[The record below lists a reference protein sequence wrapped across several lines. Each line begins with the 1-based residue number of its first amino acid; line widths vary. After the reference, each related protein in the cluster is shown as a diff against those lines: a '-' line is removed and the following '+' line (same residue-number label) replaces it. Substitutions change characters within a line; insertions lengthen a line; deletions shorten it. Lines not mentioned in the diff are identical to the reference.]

1 MEVSSYLCKCEQVVF
16 PMNPNTEY
24 ERFTQE
30 IYQQLVNL
38 DVVRTT
44 TVQHDVKLEG
54 RSGQKHQI
62 DVYWE
67 YEIAGNKHRVAIEC
81 KNYNKQVP
89 IGKVR
94 DFKGVLDDLNGV
106 NGIMVTKVGYQEGA
120 KKYAQ
125 EYGISL
131 KELRTPRYG
140 ETIIGHIQNHIHSEV
155 RYTLFHIDEEWAAQN
170 DFDIERY
177 RKRLSLL
184 FTFRTEL
191 WNRQPYIYLERKDDT
206 LRDAYGNVVADLKL
220 LEKKI
225 PDHPTADYPF
235 VFKFDEAF
243 LESRYFGQVKILEV
257 LYDYNVTDETKTIAL
272 DAGDLVKA
280 ILKDAQNG
288 NTDFVALH

>member
-1 MEVSSYLCKCEQVVF
+1 
-16 PMNPNTEY
+16 MNQNTEY

-44 TVQHDVKLEG
+44 KVQHDVKLEG

-67 YEIAGNKHRVAIEC
+67 YVIAGNKHRVAIEC
-81 KNYNKQVP
+81 KNYNSLVP

-140 ETIIGHIQNHIHSEV
+140 ETIIGEIKNHIHYEV
-155 RYTLFHIDEEWAAQN
+155 RYTLFQIDEAWAEKN
-170 DFDIERY
+170 GFDIDRY
-177 RKRLSLL
+177 RKRLSFI
-184 FTFRTEL
+184 FTSRTEL
-191 WNRQPYIYLERKDDT
+191 WDSLPFIYIERKDDL
-206 LRDAYGNVVADLKL
+206 LRDEKGRVVASLKE
-220 LEKKI
+220 LEKQI
-225 PDHPTADYPF
+225 PDHPTEDFPF
-235 VFKFDEAF
+235 VFKFEDAY
-243 LESRYFGQVKILEV
+243 LDSRYLGLVKV
-257 LYDYNVTDETKTIAL
+257 CAVKYDYNIHDQQQTIAL

-280 ILKDAQNG
+280 ILKDAQSNE
-288 NTDFVALH
+288 TDFVALH

>member
-1 MEVSSYLCKCEQVVF
+1 
-16 PMNPNTEY
+16 MNQNSEY

-44 TVQHDVKLEG
+44 KVRHDVKLEG

-67 YEIAGNKHRVAIEC
+67 YVIAGNKHRVAIEC
-81 KNYNKQVP
+81 KNYNTLVP

-131 KELRTPRYG
+131 KELQRREAEQDTLCQSADFRRQRRRVLVRGGTRPQWRTPSDYCG
-140 ETIIGHIQNHIHSEV
+140 
-155 RYTLFHIDEEWAAQN
+155 
-170 DFDIERY
+170 
-177 RKRLSLL
+177 
-184 FTFRTEL
+184 
-191 WNRQPYIYLERKDDT
+191 
-206 LRDAYGNVVADLKL
+206 LR
-220 LEKKI
+220 
-225 PDHPTADYPF
+225 
-235 VFKFDEAF
+235 
-243 LESRYFGQVKILEV
+243 
-257 LYDYNVTDETKTIAL
+257 
-272 DAGDLVKA
+272 
-280 ILKDAQNG
+280 
-288 NTDFVALH
+288 

>member
-1 MEVSSYLCKCEQVVF
+1 
-16 PMNPNTEY
+16 MNPNTEY

-44 TVQHDVKLEG
+44 KVQHNVKLEG

-81 KNYNKQVP
+81 KNYNTLVP

-131 KELRTPRYG
+131 KELRTPRYS
-140 ETIIGHIQNHIHSEV
+140 ETIIGEIENHIHYEV
-155 RYTLFHIDEEWAAQN
+155 RYTLFQVDEIWAKEN
-170 DFDIERY
+170 GFDIERY

-184 FTFRTEL
+184 FTYRSEL
-191 WNRQPYIYLERKDDT
+191 WDSMPFIYIERKDDI
-206 LRDAYGNVVADLKL
+206 LRDEKGKEVASLKE
-220 LEKKI
+220 LEKQI
-225 PDHPTADYPF
+225 PDHSTEDFPF
-235 VFKFDEAF
+235 VLKFKDAY
-243 LESRYFGQVKILEV
+243 LDSRYLGLVKV
-257 LYDYNVTDETKTIAL
+257 CAVKYDYNIHDQQQTIAL

-280 ILKDAQNG
+280 ILKDAQSNE
-288 NTDFVALH
+288 TDFIALNT

>member
-1 MEVSSYLCKCEQVVF
+1 MLFNRQQ
-16 PMNPNTEY
+16 MNPNTEY

-44 TVQHDVKLEG
+44 KVQHDVKLEG

-81 KNYNKQVP
+81 KNYNTLVP

-140 ETIIGHIQNHIHSEV
+140 ETIIGEIENHIHYEV
-155 RYTLFHIDEEWAAQN
+155 RYTLFQVDEAWAEKN
-170 DFDIERY
+170 GFDIERY

-184 FTFRTEL
+184 FTSRTEL
-191 WNRQPYIYLERKDDT
+191 WDSMPFIYIDRKDDI
-206 LRDAYGNVVADLKL
+206 LRDDKGREVASLKE
-220 LEKKI
+220 LEKLI
-225 PDHPTADYPF
+225 PDHPTDDFPF
-235 VFKFDEAF
+235 IFKFENTYLD
-243 LESRYFGQVKILEV
+243 SRYLGSVKV
-257 LYDYNVTDETKTIAL
+257 CAVKYDYNIHDQQQTIAL

-280 ILKDAQNG
+280 ILKDAQSNE
-288 NTDFVALH
+288 TDFVALHV